1 MALRKLALMHRFFG
15 VLDGHTC
22 RECSNF
28 IKGKYHDKVLGKCKV
43 YGLTHSKATDWAGR
57 WMACGAFNR
66 AISRKPL
73 VREVIPERK
82 RKEAAKSGEWEITT
96 IEQEGSDPEKILR
109 RMFAKYA
116 YGNVPEWFAS
126 AVSATSYVLFVDKG
140 KGIECIS
147 VLHTATE
154 RAPAEI
160 RMTAQTK
167 LLMICQETGML
178 GGIGSFPVL

>member
-1 MALRKLALMHRFFG
+1 MKSDITFMDCWRFIAPLIPVNTDYTMDIYIMVFNAL
-15 VLDGHTC
+15 
-22 RECSNF
+22 
-28 IKGKYHDKVLGKCKV
+28 
-43 YGLTHSKATDWAGR
+43 
-57 WMACGAFNR
+57 
-66 AISRKPL
+66 
-73 VREVIPERK
+73 
-82 RKEAAKSGEWEITT
+82 KEAEKKRIA
-96 IEQEGSDPEKILR
+96 EKILR

-126 AVSATSYVLFVDKG
+126 AVSATSYVLSVDKG

-167 LLMICQETGML
+167 LLMMCQETGML
-178 GGIGSFPVL
+178 GGIGNLPVL